1 MQIRP
6 IVMIDD
12 DESTREL
19 VTEYLSLEGYQAVG
33 VADPVAALRDLP
45 TYRPSLILLDSILG
59 SDTTD
64 ADFIAAYHSTPGPH
78 APIVLFTGRADP
90 EARAEEL
97 RIAGALP
104 KPFDLQ
110 DLLAVVRQHAAT

>member
-1 MQIRP
+1 MKTRP

-19 VTEYLSLEGYQAVG
+19 VTEYLSLEGYETFG
-33 VADPVAALRDLP
+33 VADPVAALRGLS
-45 TYRPSLILLDSILG
+45 TCRPSLILLDSILG
-59 SDTTD
+59 SETTD
-64 ADFIAAYHSTPGPH
+64 ADFINAYRSTPGPH
-78 APIVLFTGRADP
+78 APIVLFTGRSDP

-97 RIAGALP
+97 HIAGALS

-110 DLLAVVRQHAAT
+110 DLLDVVQRHTAM